1 MSTRSV
7 SPSRD
12 GSMVPVATPPPPA
25 AKAVA
30 TTAPPVRGVYVPG
43 EFEYQEAVT
52 IGCAQLI
59 RNFPQVFVNLVRAIH
74 RHVRVICL
82 VNQEDEMLGRVLLS
96 AGEIAPDAVEFLR
109 LPSVSMWSRDWSPL
123 SGFDKDGKR
132 RFLAFELRHLRTS
145 ADTGI
150 RPELARLFDS
160 PVIDVPLTHEGG
172 NILCNGDGLCLTS
185 TTVLLKNA
193 ARNFDAQKIGE
204 VLGEYFG
211 VKQWAY
217 LDPLSGE
224 ATGHIDLF
232 CTFVDVDKVVVAEA
246 DPKTDAANAAQLN
259 RVADILSSVTTSRG
273 PMQVHRVPLPDA
285 NDGKYRSYTNLLFAN
300 GAVVVPL
307 YPDIDDAMDRRAL
320 ALFKELLPDRDVVG
334 LDISEL
340 SVLGGG
346 LHCLTSNIVA
356 ATRTEEAAGP
366 PEPDPE
372 DGSSTPVETAG
383 VMTA

>member
-1 MSTRSV
+1 MSTRPV
-7 SPSRD
+7 SPSPALSEASAAPELRE
-12 GSMVPVATPPPPA
+12 AKAPPA
-25 AKAVA
+25 ENGKPA
-30 TTAPPVRGVYVPG
+30 RGVYVPG

-82 VNQEDEMLGRVLLS
+82 VNEADERLGRVLLA
-96 AGEIAPDAVEFLR
+96 AGEIPTDSVEFLR
-109 LPSVSMWSRDWSPL
+109 LPSVSMWARDWSPL
-123 SGFDKDGKR
+123 SGFDEEGNR
-132 RFLAFELRHLRTS
+132 RFLGFELRHLRTS
-145 ADTGI
+145 ADTGV
-150 RPELARLFDS
+150 RPELSRLFGS

-193 ARNFDAQKIGE
+193 ARNFDAKKIGE

-211 VKQWAY
+211 IRQWAY

-224 ATGHIDLF
+224 ATGHVDLF
-232 CTFVDVDKVVVAEA
+232 CTFVDVNKVVVGEC
-246 DPKTDAANAAQLN
+246 DPSVDDVNAAQLN
-259 RVADILSSVTTSRG
+259 RVAEILSTVTTSRG
-273 PMQVHRVPLPDA
+273 PMQVYRVPMPDA
-285 NDGKYRSYTNLLFAN
+285 SDGKHRSYTNLLFAN

-307 YPDIDDAMDRRAL
+307 YPDLNDEMDRQAL
-320 ALFKELLPDRDVVG
+320 ALFKELLPDRDVMG

-340 SVLGGG
+340 STLGGG

-356 ATRTEEAAGP
+356 ATREEEEAGP
-366 PEPDPE
+366 PEPTPE
-372 DGSSTPVETAG
+372 DDSLAPVESAG
-383 VMTA
+383 IMTA